1 MYNFKIPTNLT
12 MLNETMQRDHKKILQ
27 LDILQAYMIKMS
39 SLLIVNKYK
48 INTVNFSFFSL

>member
-48 INTVNFSFFSL
+48 INTVNFSFL